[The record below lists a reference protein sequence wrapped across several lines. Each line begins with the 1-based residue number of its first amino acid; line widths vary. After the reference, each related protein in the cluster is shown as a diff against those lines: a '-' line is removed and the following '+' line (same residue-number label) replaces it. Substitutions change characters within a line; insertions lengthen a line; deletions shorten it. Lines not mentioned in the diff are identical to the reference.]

1 MIKWRKKW
9 VMLVLFG
16 LLYGIAIRCTSDQ
29 LRPVSEGKY
38 SIQLRWVP
46 AYEGENRDQVMTG
59 LQWSLS
65 FLGAHLPA
73 ANWPAAVQF
82 IDDQRFVLHLGEVGF
97 STSSLEAMAQ
107 ILARLK
113 ASEEYQKLQAVD
125 LARFLVLS
133 LHSSW
138 HYYEI
143 TDAPAS
149 LNEYLAQKTV
159 ERIDSFPILTS
170 SIAQK
175 NRMIRF
181 QVADELAQT
190 FFIAEETEDVRLPS
204 YPIDHYEVL
213 DILPNGQ
220 LRFMLYDE
228 QGKLAAA
235 APIATTLAGKPS
247 KCLWCHE
254 DKVQPLFQ
262 STADIPGFLT
272 SADFSTQVD
281 IVNQHLTTFRD
292 WQPTVINFSDKRAH
306 TQSELLYI
314 SFMEP
319 SLERIAKEWEM
330 AEEEVQNILK
340 DFPTHTFDEFPFLG
354 ALYFRQWVDSLAP
367 YRSERVPD
375 SVREAGWEPNFF
387 Q

>member
-1 MIKWRKKW
+1 M
-9 VMLVLFG
+9 VLALWG
-16 LLYGIAIRCTSDQ
+16 LLYGLAIRCTSDQ

-46 AYEGENRDQVMTG
+46 AYEDESRDQVMTG

-82 IDDQRFVLHLGEVGF
+82 IDDHRFVLHLGEVGF
-97 STSSLEAMAQ
+97 SASGLEAMAE
-107 ILARLK
+107 ILSRLK
-113 ASEEYQKLQAVD
+113 ESEEYQKLEAID

-138 HYYEI
+138 HYYAI
-143 TDAPAS
+143 TDAPENLS
-149 LNEYLAQKTV
+149 QYLTKQTPA
-159 ERIDSFPILTS
+159 RIDSFPILTS

-181 QVADELAQT
+181 QVADQLAQT

-220 LRFMLYDE
+220 LRFILYDKE
-228 QGKLAAA
+228 GNLAPA

-254 DKVQPLFQ
+254 VNVQPLFQ
-262 STADIPGFLT
+262 ATADVPGFLS
-272 SADFSTQVD
+272 SADFILQVD
-281 IVNQHLTTFRD
+281 TANQRLVNYRALL
-292 WQPTVINFSDKRAH
+292 PTIIDFNDKQAH

-319 SLERIAKEWEM
+319 SLRRIAAEWEM
-330 AEEEVQNILK
+330 DETQVQSIIK
-340 DFPTHTFDEFPFLG
+340 DFPTHTYDEFPFLG
-354 ALYFRQWVDSLAP
+354 ALYFREWVDSLAP
-367 YRSERVPD
+367 YRTERVPD
-375 SVREAGWEPNFF
+375 SVREPGWEPNFF
-387 Q
+387 R

>member
-1 MIKWRKKW
+1 
-9 VMLVLFG
+9 MLVLFG
-16 LLYGIAIRCTSDQ
+16 LLYGLAIRCTSDQ

-38 SIQLRWVP
+38 SIQLRWVK
-46 AYEGENRDQVMTG
+46 AYEEESRDQVMTG

-82 IDDQRFVLHLGEVGF
+82 IDDHRFVLHLGEVGL
-97 STSSLEAMAQ
+97 SASSLEAMAE

-113 ASEEYQKLQAVD
+113 ESEEYQKLEAVD
-125 LARFLVLS
+125 LARFLVLN
-133 LHSSW
+133 LNSSW
-138 HYYEI
+138 HYYAI

-149 LNEYLAQKTV
+149 LTEYLAQKTV

-190 FFIAEETEDVRLPS
+190 FFIAEEMEDVRLPS

-220 LRFMLYDE
+220 LRFILYDSE
-228 QGKLAAA
+228 GNLAPA

-262 STADIPGFLT
+262 PTTDIPGFLT
-272 SADFSTQVD
+272 SAGFSAQVD
-281 IVNQHLTTFRD
+281 TVNQDLTTYRD
-292 WQPTVINFSDKRAH
+292 LLPTVINFSEKQAH

-319 SLERIAKEWEM
+319 SLRRIAAEWEM
-330 AEEEVQNILK
+330 EETKVETILK
-340 DFPTHTFDEFPFLG
+340 DFPTHTYDEFPFLG
-354 ALYFRQWVDSLAP
+354 DLYFRHWIDSLAP
-367 YRSERVPD
+367 YRSLRVPD
-375 SVREAGWEPNFF
+375 SVREQGWEPDFF